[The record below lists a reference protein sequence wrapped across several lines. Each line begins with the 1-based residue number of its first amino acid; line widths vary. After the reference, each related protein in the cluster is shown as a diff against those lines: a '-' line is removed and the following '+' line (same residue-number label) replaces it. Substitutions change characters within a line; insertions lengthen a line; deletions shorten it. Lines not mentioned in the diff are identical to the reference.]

1 MAHDINDACCAVA
14 IHAASAS
21 ITMRIMSQVGEIKS
35 RISGFGARW
44 QEVKPHGMPSG
55 DPALMLLKMEDYSKQ
70 LTDLQQE
77 AQQTAVDCAHF
88 SMEEPDFSQLDTI
101 SDDISTT
108 KVFISHGVST
118 VSVIKC
124 SSTTTFT

>member
-1 MAHDINDACCAVA
+1 MAHAVQQPYA
-14 IHAASAS
+14 QSLPVSAS
-21 ITMRIMSQVGEIKS
+21 ITMSSLSQVGEMKS

-55 DPALMLLKMEDYSKQ
+55 DPALMLLKMEEYSKQ

-77 AQQTAVDCAHF
+77 AQQTSVDCAHF

-108 KVFISHGVST
+108 KVIITHGVST
-118 VSVIKC
+118 CSVI
-124 SSTTTFT
+124 

>member
-1 MAHDINDACCAVA
+1 MC
-14 IHAASAS
+14 
-21 ITMRIMSQVGEIKS
+21 IMSQVGEIKS

-70 LTDLQQE
+70 LADLQQE

-101 SDDISTT
+101 SDDISIT
-108 KVFISHGVST
+108 KVIISRGASVL
-118 VSVIKC
+118 SVINHGPQLSVHECCCCCC
-124 SSTTTFT
+124 SPKF